1 MSWNKM
7 DFLYNLWWIM
17 LVFAIGWIVSFM
29 FNVWWFNRHK
39 LFKTIQSAKNR
50 RKNTGVIDASY
61 IDFIQAA
68 RVGFKIKDD
77 ADFEVI
83 EGIGPTTSELLKK
96 LGYSDLIDLA
106 NAKPDA
112 IKQAL
117 IEVNSNYRW
126 IDTDTWPKQA
136 EIARSNKWYEL
147 KGLQDHLMTKAVS
160 ETAILNRF

>member
-17 LVFAIGWIVSFM
+17 LVFAIGWIASFM

-50 RKNTGVIDASY
+50 RKNTGVADASY

-83 EGIGPTTSELLKK
+83 EGIGPTTSELLKS
-96 LGYSDLIDLA
+96 LGYNDLIDLA
-106 NAKPDA
+106 NAKPEVV
-112 IKQAL
+112 KQAL
-117 IEVNSNYRW
+117 IEINSNYRW

-136 EIARSNKWYEL
+136 ELARSNRWYEL
-147 KGLQDHLMTKAVS
+147 KGLQDHLMTSAVS